1 MKKMEISKIQIKNF
15 ATIAELDIGFAK
27 GLNIIT
33 GETGAGKSVL
43 ATAIGAVFNPRTNKT
58 LIRNTTN
65 EASISLTFT
74 DGTNDTAIK
83 RVITK
88 SYSKRFIDGA
98 SVSAAELAEN
108 YNDILHI
115 HGQFENQ
122 DILNPDNHISII
134 DSFGEKTILPVKKNY
149 DTYYG
154 CFKAAAKELNSLL
167 KKRAEIEQQKDFMQF
182 QLDELE
188 KAKLSDPNEDKAIDE
203 SLSALKNTAKIYT
216 AINDSFLSLYKGNS
230 SAYENLSAAIR
241 ALENIPE
248 RSPEFESLLN
258 NIISIQA
265 NIEEAS
271 DTLRELGQK
280 YSYSPAELTSR
291 EDRSSELTHLKNK
304 YMRPLSE
311 IIQFKEQ
318 LQEKL
323 DSSQQIDAEIKS
335 KEGNL
340 AELKSSLIE
349 TAQKLSTARLEAAK
363 ILVSKIED
371 ELKELNF
378 TNPKITLSHTS
389 LSKYSQNGNDSIEF
403 LISTNVGQAP
413 KPLAKIISGGEASR
427 IMLAIKKVILEIEKV
442 PIIIFDEID
451 SGISGKTASIVGK
464 KLHEISRDKQVIC
477 ITHSPQ
483 IAAFGDHNYLIS
495 KSSDDSNTYTDAK
508 KLNPDEK
515 INEIAKLIGGIHIT
529 ENNVV
534 SAKELVENCKN
545 F

>member
-15 ATIAELDIGFAK
+15 ATIAELDIEFAK

-43 ATAIGAVFNPRTNKT
+43 ATAIGAVFNPRANKT
-58 LIRNTTN
+58 LIRNNTN

-149 DTYYG
+149 DTYYSR
-154 CFKAAAKELNSLL
+154 FKAAAKELNSLL

-203 SLSALKNTAKIYT
+203 SLSALKNTEKIYT
-216 AINDSFLSLYKGNS
+216 AINDSFLSLYKSNS

-265 NIEEAS
+265 NVEEAS

-280 YSYSPAELTSR
+280 YSYSPAELTSK
-291 EDRSSELTHLKNK
+291 ENRSSELTHLKNK
-304 YMRPLSE
+304 YMRPLGE

-318 LQEKL
+318 LQKKL

-335 KEGNL
+335 KEDNL
-340 AELKSSLIE
+340 AELKSNLIE
-349 TAQKLSTARLEAAK
+349 ATKKLSTARLEAAK
-363 ILVSKIED
+363 ILVTKIEA

-403 LISTNVGQAP
+403 LISTNVGQAS

-427 IMLAIKKVILEIEKV
+427 VMLAIKKVILEIENIPV
-442 PIIIFDEID
+442 IIFDEID

>member
-1 MKKMEISKIQIKNF
+1 
-15 ATIAELDIGFAK
+15 
-27 GLNIIT
+27 
-33 GETGAGKSVL
+33 
-43 ATAIGAVFNPRTNKT
+43 
-58 LIRNTTN
+58 
-65 EASISLTFT
+65 
-74 DGTNDTAIK
+74 
-83 RVITK
+83 
-88 SYSKRFIDGA
+88 
-98 SVSAAELAEN
+98 
-108 YNDILHI
+108 
-115 HGQFENQ
+115 
-122 DILNPDNHISII
+122 
-134 DSFGEKTILPVKKNY
+134 
-149 DTYYG
+149 
-154 CFKAAAKELNSLL
+154 
-167 KKRAEIEQQKDFMQF
+167 
-182 QLDELE
+182 
-188 KAKLSDPNEDKAIDE
+188 
-203 SLSALKNTAKIYT
+203 
-216 AINDSFLSLYKGNS
+216 
-230 SAYENLSAAIR
+230 
-241 ALENIPE
+241 
-248 RSPEFESLLN
+248 
-258 NIISIQA
+258 
-265 NIEEAS
+265 
-271 DTLRELGQK
+271 
-280 YSYSPAELTSR
+280 
-291 EDRSSELTHLKNK
+291 
-304 YMRPLSE
+304 MRPLSE

-427 IMLAIKKVILEIEKV
+427 VMLAIKKVILEIENIPV
-442 PIIIFDEID
+442 IIFDEID